1 MNKNPNSYY
10 LQGSF
15 AYLSLKKYDW
25 KGEDVREKGKKMKNE
40 NEKKI

>member
-1 MNKNPNSYY
+1 MNKNQNTWY

-25 KGEDVREKGKKMKNE
+25 KGEDVHEKGKEMKNE
-40 NEKKI
+40 NKKKV